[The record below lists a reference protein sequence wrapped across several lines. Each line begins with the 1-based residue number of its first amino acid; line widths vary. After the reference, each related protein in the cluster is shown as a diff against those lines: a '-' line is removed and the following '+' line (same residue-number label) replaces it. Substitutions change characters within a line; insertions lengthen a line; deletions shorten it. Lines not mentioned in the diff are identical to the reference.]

1 MLTTIGSGLTIQN
14 NDALT
19 AVVFEAFAFACPLIS
34 SPDFYGRTTQIN
46 RELSQPSL
54 IIDDNAELASI
65 SINVAAIPLC
75 ATFGALGR
83 TAQSGAVV
91 DYGGIVRP
99 EFPGLMIRKNEKLGT
114 ISMPQLTSVGGDLSI
129 SDNAVLT
136 SLAPF
141 GSLTSVRGSL
151 MIENNAALADL
162 DGLSSLQIVAGS
174 SLTIANNQALES
186 IHLANLEALGAVGGL
201 VNGGTFHTPT
211 APFCT
216 EYEGSV
222 VREKYSDGGGAIQ
235 LEGGGS
241 LTITQNTAL
250 AEIIL
255 PKLTQIGNS
264 LQVEGNDA
272 LEGVSGLDGI
282 DYIGAFKSTPFDR
295 LEYSYRDPNDNSG
308 WIEVYCGSQEHWSYP
323 PSTCVGDL
331 DFSFVPGCPSCEQ
344 KWRESATRTRHR
356 ECGSVE
362 SSVGLEGGGSGAGG
376 CFTASAPLD
385 ERLICVGDSETTSD
399 DGSGS
404 SSSASLTL
412 IIPIVIAAVL
422 LVAAALCYLRKR
434 AVDKKQRRRTSMP
447 TIGGEAEEEDAP

>member
-1 MLTTIGSGLTIQN
+1 MTALLWPRALTTIGSGLTIQK

-19 AVVFEAFAFACPLIS
+19 AVVFEAFTFACPLIS
-34 SPDFYGRTTQIN
+34 RGYSIGTTQQIN

-54 IIDDNAELASI
+54 IIDDNGELASI
-65 SINVAAIPLC
+65 AINVAAIPLC
-75 ATFGALGR
+75 AYFGWYGR
-83 TAQSGAVV
+83 TLQVDSLV

-129 SDNAVLT
+129 SGNAVLT

-162 DGLSSLQIVAGS
+162 DGLSSLQIVTGS

-201 VNGGTFHTPT
+201 VDAGQ
-211 APFCT
+211 C
-216 EYEGSV
+216 SV
-222 VREKYSDGGGAIQ
+222 QRKVIQ

-264 LQVEGNDA
+264 LRVEGNDA

-282 DYIGAFKSTPFDR
+282 DSIGAFKSTPFER
-295 LEYSYRDPNDNSG
+295 LEFQRR
-308 WIEVYCGSQEHWSYP
+308 EHHQMVTKLCGSQKHYSYP

-331 DFSFVPGCPSCEQ
+331 NFSFVPGCPSCEQ
-344 KWRESATRTRHR
+344 KWRESATRTRHLDS
-356 ECGSVE
+356 CDSVE
-362 SSVGLEGGGSGAGG
+362 SSVGISGDGSRAGG
-376 CFTASAPLD
+376 CFTAPPPLD

-404 SSSASLTL
+404 SSSASLML

-434 AVDKKQRRRTSMP
+434 AVDKKQHRRTSMP
-447 TIGGEAEEEDAP
+447 TVGGKAEEGDAP